1 MIKKQLKRSAQM
13 SKTVLQLLE
22 QALLDLKQQPPLKAS
37 IKIILLF
44 T

>member
-22 QALLDLKQQPPLKAS
+22 QALLDQKQQPPSKAS

>member
-22 QALLDLKQQPPLKAS
+22 QALLDLKQQPLSKAS
-37 IKIILLF
+37 IKMILLF

>member
-22 QALLDLKQQPPLKAS
+22 QALLDLKQQPLSKES
-37 IKIILLF
+37 IKMILLF